1 MFAFLLNLRRVG
13 LPLMA
18 WAAAAV
24 GVAPGAASAAEAP
37 SREIT
42 IDLARAER
50 PLDRF
55 FDLSIGS
62 DFPGTLIRSDS
73 QAQLKLAVDELGFRY
88 IRFHDIFHDVLGTV
102 RVVDGRTVYDW
113 TRIDRLY
120 DDLLSKGIRPFIEL
134 GFTPDAMATSKQTIF
149 YWKGNTSHPKL
160 EPWRALVDAFVRH
173 LRDRY
178 GVAEV
183 RHWYFEVWNEP
194 NLDGFWERADQQAYF
209 QLYDVTARAIKAIDS
224 TLQVGGPSTA
234 GAAWVPEFL
243 EYAHKN
249 GVPVDFVTTHAYGV
263 DGGFLDEKGE
273 ADTKLSPS
281 PDAVTGDVRRVREQ
295 ISASPFPSLPLYFT
309 EWSTSYTP
317 RDAVHDSYISAPYI
331 LNKIKATQG
340 LVQGMSY
347 WAYTDLF
354 EEPGPPPTPFHGGF
368 GLLNREGI
376 RKPAFFA
383 YKYLHALRGKEI
395 PSSDAESLL
404 ATEGSNTSALLWNW
418 EQPRQNVSNRPFYTR
433 LVPASPVSAARLT
446 FKHLTEGAYR
456 LQVKRTGF
464 RANDA
469 YSAYIEMGA
478 PASLSA
484 SQLGKLRELTR
495 DLPETDRRIEIG
507 PAGEHTLE
515 VPMRSNDVV
524 LVTLTLEPEGR

>member
-1 MFAFLLNLRRVG
+1 MPAFLLNLRRVG
-13 LPLMA
+13 MPLMV
-18 WAAAAV
+18 WAAAAA
-24 GVAPGAASAAEAP
+24 GLAPDAASAAEP
-37 SREIT
+37 PPREIT
-42 IDLARAER
+42 VDLARAER

-62 DFPGTLIRSDS
+62 DFPGTLIRPDS

-113 TRIDRLY
+113 TRIDQLY

-134 GFTPDAMATSKQTIF
+134 GFTPQAMATSGQTIF

-160 EPWRALVDAFVRH
+160 EPWRDLIDAFVRH

-183 RHWYFEVWNEP
+183 RQWYFEVWNEP

-209 QLYDVTARAIKAIDS
+209 RLYDVTARTIKAIDP

-243 EYAHKN
+243 EYAHKH
-249 GVPVDFVTTHAYGV
+249 GAPVDFVTTHSYGV

-281 PDAVTGDVRRVREQ
+281 PDAIVGDVRRVREQ

-317 RDAVHDSYISAPYI
+317 RDTVHDSYVSAPYI
-331 LNKIKATQG
+331 LSKLKQTQG

-395 PSSDAESLL
+395 PSSDSESLL
-404 ATEGSNTSALLWNW
+404 ATDGSRTSALIWNW
-418 EQPRQNVSNRPFYTR
+418 TYPQGDVSNRPFYTR
-433 LVPASPVSAARLT
+433 LVPASPVAPAQLA
-446 FKHLTEGAYR
+446 FKHLAAGAYR
-456 LQVKRTGF
+456 LEVRRTGF

-484 SQLGKLRELTR
+484 SQLDKLRQLTR
-495 DLPETDRRIEIG
+495 DLPETERRIEVG
-507 PAGEHTLE
+507 STGEYLFE

-524 LVTLTLEPEGR
+524 LVTLTPEPSGR